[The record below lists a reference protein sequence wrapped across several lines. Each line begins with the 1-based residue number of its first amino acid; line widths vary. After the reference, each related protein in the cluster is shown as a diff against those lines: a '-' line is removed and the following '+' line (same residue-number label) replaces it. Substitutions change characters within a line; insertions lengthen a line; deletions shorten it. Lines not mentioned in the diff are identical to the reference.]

1 MEKLLDRL
9 PIELVNKIINYTD
22 IVAFRNG
29 KYIDRIQKSDKRYK
43 KLEKIPKPMRIGPHK
58 IIFNL
63 INYSCDKPV
72 GYLIEYF
79 YTDYIKITLKFAK
92 IIIHGSHRIYIEKPC
107 VKYTYN
113 VNGEWSTIVDYYM

>member
-1 MEKLLDRL
+1 MEKHVDRL

-22 IVAFRNG
+22 IVTFRNG
-29 KYIDRIQKSDKRYK
+29 KYINRIPKSDERYK
-43 KLEKIPKPMRIGPHK
+43 QLEKIPKPMRIGPHK

-92 IIIHGSHRIYIEKPC
+92 IIINGSHRIYIEKPC

>member
-1 MEKLLDRL
+1 MEKHVDRL

-29 KYIDRIQKSDKRYK
+29 KYIDRIPKSDERYK
-43 KLEKIPKPMRIGPHK
+43 QLEKIPKPVRIGSHK

-72 GYLIEYF
+72 GYLIEYL

-92 IIIHGSHRIYIEKPC
+92 IIIDGSYRIYIEKPS

-113 VNGEWSTIVDYYM
+113 VNGWWSPIVDYFM

>member
-1 MEKLLDRL
+1 MEKHVDRL

-29 KYIDRIQKSDKRYK
+29 KYIDRIPKSDERYK
-43 KLEKIPKPMRIGPHK
+43 KLEKIPKPMKIGPHK

-63 INYSCDKPV
+63 INYSYDKPV

-92 IIIHGSHRIYIEKPC
+92 IIIDGSYRIYIEKSC
-107 VKYTYN
+107 VKYTYS
-113 VNGEWSTIVDYYM
+113 VNGGWSEIVDYFM

>member
-1 MEKLLDRL
+1 MEKHVDRL

-29 KYIDRIQKSDKRYK
+29 KYIDRIPKSDERYK

-63 INYSCDKPV
+63 INYSLNKPV
-72 GYLIEYF
+72 GYLIEYL
-79 YTDYIKITLKFAK
+79 YADCIKITSKFAK
-92 IIIHGSHRIYIEKPC
+92 IIIDGSYRIYIEKSC
-107 VKYTYN
+107 VKYTYS
-113 VNGEWSTIVDYYM
+113 VNGGWTAIVDYFM

>member
-1 MEKLLDRL
+1 MEKHVDRL

-29 KYIDRIQKSDKRYK
+29 KYIDRIPKSDERYK
-43 KLEKIPKPMRIGPHK
+43 KLEKIPKPMKIGPHK

-63 INYSCDKPV
+63 INYSLNKPV

-79 YTDYIKITLKFAK
+79 YTDCIKITSKFAK
-92 IIIHGSHRIYIEKPC
+92 IIIDGSYRIYIEKSC
-107 VKYTYN
+107 VKYTYS
-113 VNGEWSTIVDYYM
+113 VNGGWSAIVDYFM